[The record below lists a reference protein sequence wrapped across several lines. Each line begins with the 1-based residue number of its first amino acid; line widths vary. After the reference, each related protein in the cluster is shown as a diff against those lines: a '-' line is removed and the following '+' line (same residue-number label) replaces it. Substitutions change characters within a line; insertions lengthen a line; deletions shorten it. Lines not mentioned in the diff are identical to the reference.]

1 MEFVKRMRASISA
14 TGGAGTTGS
23 SSTVSATASP
33 SRPSGMGLFSA
44 ARASLNVRSAGAT
57 ALSIGGGLLQS
68 ERDTLQELGLGDDQP
83 LCLLADSIFA
93 RFQDLADVNTGRVDL
108 DVFVKDVVSRGI
120 DAKWG
125 DAAFRAFESPPFSGS
140 LTKFA
145 YCVAIISLLSQE
157 TELAKRSAWME
168 LRRKV
173 CFSYYDV
180 YQQGALD
187 FTQFSAFLEEVS
199 TSDHPLKA
207 FGIHI
212 LTPEHLSDRE
222 SHCFSPGS
230 TNSAAE
236 IAASLALSRVQ
247 LAETRSELQ
256 QQQLSFLQL
265 EKRHC
270 ALKLELAE
278 ERAKKDPGW

>member
-1 MEFVKRMRASISA
+1 MDFVKRVRASMSA
-14 TGGAGTTGS
+14 SGAGTTGS
-23 SSTVSATASP
+23 SPTVGATASP
-33 SRPSGMGLFSA
+33 SRPMSMGLFST
-44 ARASLNVRSAGAT
+44 ARASLNVKSAGAT

-108 DVFVKDVVSRGI
+108 DEFVKDVLSRGI
-120 DAKWG
+120 VAKWG

-145 YCVAIISLLSQE
+145 YCLAIISLLSQE
-157 TELAKRSAWME
+157 TELTKRPAWME

-173 CFSYYDV
+173 IFAYYDA

-187 FTQFSAFLEEVS
+187 VAQFSAYLEDAS
-199 TSDHPLKA
+199 TSDHPLAA

-230 TNSAAE
+230 TNSTAE

-265 EKRHC
+265 EKKFC

-278 ERAKKDPGW
+278 ERARKDPG